1 MKTNTDMEIFNPNQ
15 PEQKPFTLNLQLFG
29 EDGADPNLG
38 GDNAGQ
44 SMEKQTETQPRMY
57 TEEEVKAKLDHHM
70 AQYRKSE
77 SKRIEQAREEARSE
91 AEKLAKMNAEQRAE
105 HDRQEAERAAKARE
119 DEITRRE
126 AELTRR
132 ELKATAMDELAKRK
146 LPGGLLDI
154 LNYSDADA
162 CSASIATVE
171 KAWRECVQQGVNE
184 RLAQSG
190 VSLRTGG
197 SPDYANMSDADYYAA
212 TYKPGGNK

>member
-1 MKTNTDMEIFNPNQ
+1 MFQNNDLFKM
-15 PEQKPFTLNLQLFG
+15 NLQLFG
-29 EDGADPNLG
+29 ENEPQTPQTDT
-38 GDNAGQ
+38 
-44 SMEKQTETQPRMY
+44 QTEPQTEPQQERMFTQAEMDAAIANRLSRY
-57 TEEEVKAKLDHHM
+57 KRDED
-70 AQYRKSE
+70 
-77 SKRIEQAREEARSE
+77 KRIEEAKQAARSE

-119 DEITRRE
+119 EEITRRE

-190 VSLRTGG
+190 VSLKTGG

>member
-1 MKTNTDMEIFNPNQ
+1 MFQNNDLFKM
-15 PEQKPFTLNLQLFG
+15 NLQLFG
-29 EDGADPNLG
+29 EDEP
-38 GDNAGQ
+38 Q
-44 SMEKQTETQPRMY
+44 EPQTDTTAEPQQERMFTQAEMDAAIANRLSRY
-57 TEEEVKAKLDHHM
+57 KRDED
-70 AQYRKSE
+70 
-77 SKRIEQAREEARSE
+77 KRIEEAKQAARSE

-119 DEITRRE
+119 DEISRRE

-132 ELKATAMDELAKRK
+132 ELKATAMDELSKRK
-146 LPGGLLDI
+146 LPSGLLEI

>member
-1 MKTNTDMEIFNPNQ
+1 MFQNNDLFKM
-15 PEQKPFTLNLQLFG
+15 NLQLFG
-29 EDGADPNLG
+29 EDEPQKPQTDT
-38 GDNAGQ
+38 
-44 SMEKQTETQPRMY
+44 QTEPQTEPQQERMFTQAEMDAAIANRLSRY
-57 TEEEVKAKLDHHM
+57 KRDED
-70 AQYRKSE
+70 
-77 SKRIEQAREEARSE
+77 KRIEEAKQAARSE

-190 VSLRTGG
+190 VSLKTGG

>member
-1 MKTNTDMEIFNPNQ
+1 MFQNNDLFKM
-15 PEQKPFTLNLQLFG
+15 NLQLFG
-29 EDGADPNLG
+29 ENEPQTPQTDT
-38 GDNAGQ
+38 
-44 SMEKQTETQPRMY
+44 QTEPQTEPQQERMFTQAEMDAAIANRLSRY
-57 TEEEVKAKLDHHM
+57 KRDED
-70 AQYRKSE
+70 
-77 SKRIEQAREEARSE
+77 KRIEEAKQAARSE

-190 VSLRTGG
+190 VSLKTGG

>member
-1 MKTNTDMEIFNPNQ
+1 MFQNNDLFKM
-15 PEQKPFTLNLQLFG
+15 NLQLFG
-29 EDGADPNLG
+29 EDEPQKPQTDT
-38 GDNAGQ
+38 
-44 SMEKQTETQPRMY
+44 QTEPQTEPQQERMFTQAEMDAAIANRLSRY
-57 TEEEVKAKLDHHM
+57 KRDED
-70 AQYRKSE
+70 
-77 SKRIEQAREEARSE
+77 KRIEEAKQAARSE

-119 DEITRRE
+119 EEITRRE

-190 VSLRTGG
+190 VSLKTGG

>member
-1 MKTNTDMEIFNPNQ
+1 MFQNNDLFKM
-15 PEQKPFTLNLQLFG
+15 NLQLFG
-29 EDGADPNLG
+29 EDEPQNPQTDT
-38 GDNAGQ
+38 
-44 SMEKQTETQPRMY
+44 QTEPQTEPQQERMFTQ
-57 TEEEVKAKLDHHM
+57 
-70 AQYRKSE
+70 AQMDAAIANRLSRYKRDE
-77 SKRIEQAREEARSE
+77 DKRIEEAKQAARSE

-119 DEITRRE
+119 EEITRRE

-190 VSLRTGG
+190 VSLKTGTG
-197 SPDYANMSDADYYAA
+197 NQPDPDKMTDDEWFAWRKAQRQQ
-212 TYKPGGNK
+212 KG

>member
-1 MKTNTDMEIFNPNQ
+1 MFQNNDLFKM
-15 PEQKPFTLNLQLFG
+15 NLQLFG
-29 EDGADPNLG
+29 EDEP
-38 GDNAGQ
+38 Q
-44 SMEKQTETQPRMY
+44 EPQTDAPAEPEQERMFTQAEMDAAIANRLSRY
-57 TEEEVKAKLDHHM
+57 KRDED
-70 AQYRKSE
+70 
-77 SKRIEQAREEARSE
+77 KRIEEAKQAARSE

-119 DEITRRE
+119 EEITRRE

-154 LNYSDADA
+154 LDYSDADA

-190 VSLRTGG
+190 VSLKTGAG
-197 SPDYANMSDADYYAA
+197 INP
-212 TYKPGGNK
+212 TPTK

>member
-1 MKTNTDMEIFNPNQ
+1 M
-15 PEQKPFTLNLQLFG
+15 NLQLFG
-29 EDGADPNLG
+29 ENEPQNPQTDT
-38 GDNAGQ
+38 
-44 SMEKQTETQPRMY
+44 QTEPQTEPQQERMFTQAEMDAAIANRLSRY
-57 TEEEVKAKLDHHM
+57 KRDED
-70 AQYRKSE
+70 
-77 SKRIEQAREEARSE
+77 KRIEEAKQAARSE

-119 DEITRRE
+119 EEITRRE

-190 VSLRTGG
+190 VSLKTGG

>member
-1 MKTNTDMEIFNPNQ
+1 M
-15 PEQKPFTLNLQLFG
+15 NLQLFG
-29 EDGADPNLG
+29 EDEPQKPQTDT
-38 GDNAGQ
+38 
-44 SMEKQTETQPRMY
+44 QTEPQTEPQQERMFTQAEMDAAIANRLSRY
-57 TEEEVKAKLDHHM
+57 KRDED
-70 AQYRKSE
+70 
-77 SKRIEQAREEARSE
+77 KRIEEAKQAARSE

-119 DEITRRE
+119 EEITRRE

-190 VSLRTGG
+190 VSLKTGTG
-197 SPDYANMSDADYYAA
+197 NQPDPDKMTDDEWFAWRKAQRQQ
-212 TYKPGGNK
+212 KG

>member
-1 MKTNTDMEIFNPNQ
+1 MFQNNDLFKM
-15 PEQKPFTLNLQLFG
+15 NLQLFG
-29 EDGADPNLG
+29 EDEPQNPQTDT
-38 GDNAGQ
+38 
-44 SMEKQTETQPRMY
+44 QTEPQTEPQQERMFTQAEMDAAIANRLSRY
-57 TEEEVKAKLDHHM
+57 KRDED
-70 AQYRKSE
+70 
-77 SKRIEQAREEARSE
+77 KRIEEAKQAARSE

-119 DEITRRE
+119 EEITRRE

-190 VSLRTGG
+190 VSLKTGG